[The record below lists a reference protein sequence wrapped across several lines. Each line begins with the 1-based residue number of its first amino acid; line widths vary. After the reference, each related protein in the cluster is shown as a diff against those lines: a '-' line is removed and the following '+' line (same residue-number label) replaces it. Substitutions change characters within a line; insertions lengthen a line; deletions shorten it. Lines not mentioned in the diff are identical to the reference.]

1 MKKIILAASVLA
13 LTFTACKKEVTT
25 DPTNPTKPDNSSR
38 LLKKMTKSEAG
49 QTTVYNLTYDGAK
62 RLSQIKS
69 ADNHELIEFFYD
81 NNGNVV
87 KMEQREDNE
96 SRNLFTFSY
105 NNGIP
110 VSGTFKS
117 WELTEGEPEE
127 LTEDDVLTYTV
138 TNNQVTKINQNFLL
152 QDVAV
157 DFLLTYAN
165 GNLAKAEA
173 TGIPNF
179 NYSATFAYG
188 DKKSPFPKVFKHV
201 LDPAGLSVQ
210 FFTKNDIKSMTLHI
224 PGTTTQTTTTTYTY
238 DAAGYPLTS
247 NDGTTTHTFE
257 YQ

>member
-1 MKKIILAASVLA
+1 MKKIFLAASVLA
-13 LTFTACKKEVTT
+13 LTFTACKKEGTT
-25 DPTNPTKPDNSSR
+25 DPSNPPNPDTSSR
-38 LLKKMTKSEAG
+38 LLKKITKSEGG

-62 RLSQIKS
+62 RLTFIKS
-69 ADNHELIEFFYD
+69 ADNQERIEFAYD

-87 KMEQREDNE
+87 RMEQREDNE

-117 WELTEGEPEE
+117 WALTEGEPEE

-157 DFLLTYAN
+157 DFVLTYSN

-179 NYSATFAYG
+179 DYSVNFTYG
-188 DKKSPFPKVFKHV
+188 DKKSPFPRVFKHV

-238 DAAGYPLTS
+238 DAAGYPSTS
-247 NDGTTTHTFE
+247 NDGTTTHTYE